1 MATSMFDQSGRFVST
16 DPKEA
21 EAFLKATG
29 GQILPSSPAAQR
41 AWELDQQRA
50 VQSQMGMAKGRQAVD
65 ALKAQQALNPQTAS
79 GLPSDRVVTS
89 DTGFKAVLDAQGNIV
104 GTNAAV
110 SQPIDPRFQGVDA
123 KGDVIAPTA
132 AESALDRREFNQGRG
147 TMLERAALGP
157 NIRDAFLA
165 EYAKTPTREQ
175 RIALAK
181 KDGSFASMRDKFNLD
196 AQGSGQVMDEAGS
209 IGPLATM
216 APGEGVRRRPDM
228 PLGPVAAS
236 LINKDYTEAGSPGSL
251 LRRPAGQLEPIF
263 GGQESV
269 GSEMAKAAKGRET
282 EAKVAE
288 AKSRVKVAEDAIRA
302 AQASGKSTPAE
313 IQKLLETYAKESTK
327 ADALLLSPEE
337 AQAKAALALNEGM
350 QFDTPGIL
358 PKIGTSLEAAR
369 LGGLD
374 FWRNAISGPISSG
387 LFGSPTAP
395 QSKKLEEYKLLQEN
409 LQRAREAFNQ

>member
-1 MATSMFDQSGRFVST
+1 MAISMFDQSGSLTST
-16 DPKEA
+16 DPKET

-29 GQILPSSPAAQR
+29 GQILPSSPAARR
-41 AWELDQQRA
+41 AWELAQQRA
-50 VQSQMGMAKGRQAVD
+50 MQLQQGMAQGRQAVD

-123 KGDVIAPTA
+123 KGGVIAPTA
-132 AESALDRREFNQGRG
+132 DESALDRREFNQGRG
-147 TMLERAALGP
+147 TMLEKAALGP

-165 EYAKTPTREQ
+165 EYAKEPTREQ

-181 KDGSFASMRDKFNLD
+181 KDGSFGALRDKFNTD
-196 AQGSGQVMDEAGS
+196 SKAAGQMMDEAGN
-209 IGPLATM
+209 IVQLASM
-216 APGEGVRRRPDM
+216 ELGEGVRRRPDM

-236 LINKDYTEAGSPGSL
+236 LINKDYTEAGAPGSL

-263 GGQESV
+263 GGRESV
-269 GSEMAKAAKGRET
+269 GSELAKAAKEREQS
-282 EAKVAE
+282 AKVAE
-288 AKSRVKVAEDAIRA
+288 VKSRVKVAEDAVRA
-302 AQASGKSTPAE
+302 AQASGKSSPAE
-313 IQKLLETYAKESTK
+313 IQKLLEAYAKESTK

-374 FWRNAISGPISSG
+374 FWRNAISGPISEG
-387 LFGSPTAP
+387 IFGSPRTP